1 MKLVVTGGA
10 GFIGSNF
17 IRYWLKAHPKDQL
30 INLDK
35 LSYAGNPANVGEF
48 QGDARYQF
56 VQGDILDQKTTDQL
70 LENAD
75 YLIHF
80 AAESHVTRSEDTP
93 EVFYQN
99 NVAGTKALLEVAAKH
114 RLKKVVHISTDEVYG
129 SIEGGYFK
137 EADKRPGD
145 GQASSAYAK
154 SKSQADDIAQSYF
167 DKLPLVIVRPTNNF
181 GPNQYPEKAL
191 PRWVTNAL
199 LDRPLKIWGK
209 GEQVR
214 DWLYTEDTARA
225 IELLLTKA
233 STPDIYNIGANH
245 EPEFRNIDIALLV
258 LKQLGKPESL
268 LQFIPDPR
276 PDHDFRYGVDTG
288 KIRALG
294 WEKGDF
300 AKQLHDTV
308 AWYRA
313 NQAWWQA
320 IKQEAESLY
329 QNREQK

>member
-1 MKLVVTGGA
+1 VTKL
-10 GFIGSNF
+10 
-17 IRYWLKAHPKDQL
+17 LKECEGL
-30 INLDK
+30 IN
-35 LSYAGNPANVGEF
+35 
-48 QGDARYQF
+48 
-56 VQGDILDQKTTDQL
+56 
-70 LENAD
+70 
-75 YLIHF
+75 F
-80 AAESHVTRSEDTP
+80 AAESHVDRSIHGPEDFIRTNI
-93 EVFYQN
+93 V
-99 NVAGTKALLEVAAKH
+99 GTFRLLEATRAYWSGLETEAKANFRFLH
-114 RLKKVVHISTDEVYG
+114 VSTDEVYG